1 MLTAPGAAM
10 SPDHPEDAIDRDF
23 AALRAREFAR
33 LDEGGL
39 AYLDY
44 AASALPGASQ
54 LRAHHAF
61 LAASVLGNPHSDSA
75 PSRASGEVIDHA
87 RRLVL
92 DFFDADAST
101 HDVCFTANASAAIKL
116 VAESYPFDAR
126 AALVLAADN
135 HNSMNGAREYARRA
149 GARVRVV
156 PLDRELRLRG
166 ADDILAGEAVRGG
179 GLFAMPAQSNF
190 SGVRHPLGLV
200 TRARSLGFQTLLDVA
215 AFAPGQPLSLRAC
228 PADFAV
234 LSFYKLFGYPTGVGA
249 LVARRDALGLLRRPW
264 FAGGTVQYVSVAADC
279 HRLHRDHQ
287 AFEDGTPDFLGLAAL
302 APGFALI
309 EEVGMHRLAARV
321 SRLTRH
327 MIDRLSA
334 LRHAGG
340 APLVSLYGPAGMSGR
355 GGTVSFNVRDATG
368 QVVPYAEVEA
378 RARAA
383 GVALRG
389 GCFCNPGAAEAA
401 LDIDASDL
409 AVCLA
414 ASGDAFSIAR
424 LSACLGGAVGAVR
437 ASLGLASNLADVER
451 AVAVVASFAL

>member
-1 MLTAPGAAM
+1 MLTAPGSAL
-10 SPDHPEDAIDRDF
+10 SPDASVDPIDRDF

-33 LDEGGL
+33 LDEHGL

-44 AASALPGASQ
+44 AASGLPALSQ

-61 LAASVLGNPHSDSA
+61 LTERVLGNPHSDSA
-75 PSRASGEVIDHA
+75 PSRASGDVIDRA

-92 DFFDADAST
+92 DFFDVDAST

-116 VAESYPFDAR
+116 VAESYPFGPR
-126 AALVLAADN
+126 AGLVLAADN

-149 GARVRVV
+149 GARVRVL

-166 ADDILAGEAVRGG
+166 ADECLTGEAARGG
-179 GLFAMPAQSNF
+179 GLYAMPAQSNF
-190 SGVRHPLGLV
+190 SGVRHPLELV
-200 TRARSLGFQTLLDVA
+200 TRARSLGYQVLLDVA
-215 AFAPGQPLSLRAC
+215 AYAPGHPLSLRAC

-249 LVARRDALGLLRRPW
+249 LVARRDALALLRRPW

-279 HRLHRDHQ
+279 HRLHPDHQ

-302 APGFALI
+302 APGFALLQ
-309 EEVGMHRLAARV
+309 EVGLQRLAARI
-321 SRLTRH
+321 SRLTGH
-327 MIDRLSA
+327 LIDRLSA

-340 APLVSLYGPAGMSGR
+340 TRLVSVYGPTGMSGR
-355 GGTVSFNVRDATG
+355 GGTVSFNIRDASG
-368 QVVPYAEVEA
+368 RVVPYGAVEA

-401 LDIDASDL
+401 LAIDATDL
-409 AVCLA
+409 AACLEK
-414 ASGDAFSIAR
+414 SGDRFSVER
-424 LSACLGGAVGAVR
+424 LSRCLGAAVGAVR
-437 ASLGLASNLADVER
+437 ISLGLASNLADVER

>member
-1 MLTAPGAAM
+1 MLTVLDAA
-10 SPDHPEDAIDRDF
+10 SSADAIDLDF
-23 AALRAREFAR
+23 AALRAREFSR
-33 LDEGGL
+33 LDARGL

-44 AASALPGASQ
+44 AASALPAASQ

-61 LAASVLGNPHSDSA
+61 LAEAVLGNPHSDSA
-75 PSRASGEVIDHA
+75 PSRASGEVIDRA

-92 DFFDADAST
+92 DFFDVDAST

-116 VAESYPFDAR
+116 VAESYPFGAR
-126 AALVLAADN
+126 TGLVLAADN

-149 GARVRVV
+149 GARVRVL
-156 PLDRELRLRG
+156 PLDRELRLRDAEDG
-166 ADDILAGEAVRGG
+166 LTEEAARGG
-179 GLFAMPAQSNF
+179 GLFALPAQSNF

-200 TRARSLGFQTLLDVA
+200 TLAHSLGMQVLLDA
-215 AFAPGQPLSLRAC
+215 AAYAPGHPLSLRAC

-249 LVARRDALGLLRRPW
+249 LVARRDALALLRRPW
-264 FAGGTVQYVSVAADC
+264 FAGGTVQYVSVAADR
-279 HRLHRDHQ
+279 HRLHPGHEG
-287 AFEDGTPDFLGLAAL
+287 FEDGTPDFLGLAAL
-302 APGFALI
+302 APGFALV
-309 EEVGMHRLAARV
+309 EEVGLQRLAARV

-327 MIDRLSA
+327 LVDRLTE

-340 APLVSLYGPAGMSGR
+340 APLVRLYGPAGMAGR
-355 GGTVSFNVRDATG
+355 GGTVSFNVCDASG
-368 QVVPYAEVEA
+368 QVMPYGTVEA

-401 LDIDASDL
+401 FAFDATDL
-409 AVCLA
+409 AACLE
-414 ASGDAFSIAR
+414 ASGDDFSIAR
-424 LSACLGGAVGAVR
+424 LAACLGGAVGAVR
-437 ASLGLASNLADVER
+437 VSLGLASNLADVER